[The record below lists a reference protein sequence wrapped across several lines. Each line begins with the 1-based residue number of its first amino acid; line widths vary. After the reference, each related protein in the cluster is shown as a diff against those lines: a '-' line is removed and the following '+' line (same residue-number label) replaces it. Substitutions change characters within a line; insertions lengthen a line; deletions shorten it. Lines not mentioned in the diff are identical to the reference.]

1 MPDVLATKRSYPW
14 QTNVNGKTF
23 TFKLLE
29 RSDRE
34 KSLAFARLL
43 PADDLM
49 FLTFDIT
56 DSKDLDAFIES
67 VENNKALSVLV
78 ESDGKQVGFGS
89 LSYNQLEWTR
99 HLGEIRLLVNPAY
112 RGYGL
117 GKLLVNEV
125 FVLAQELGLRKLVAQ
140 MASEQRGAIKAFEHL
155 GFKAEALLA
164 DHVIDWQ
171 GRTHDLVIMSH
182 DVSSFNE

>member
-1 MPDVLATKRSYPW
+1 MPGTNTIKRSYPW
-14 QTNVNGKTF
+14 QTTINGKTF

-29 RSDRE
+29 RKDRE
-34 KSLAFARLL
+34 ASLAFARSI
-43 PADDLM
+43 PYDDLI

-56 DSKDLDAFIES
+56 DSKDMDGFIKS
-67 VENNKALSVLV
+67 VEDHKALSVII
-78 ESDGKQVGFGS
+78 ESDGKHVGFGS
-89 LSYNQLEWTR
+89 LNYNQVAWTS

-117 GKLLVNEV
+117 GKLIINEV

-164 DHVIDWQ
+164 DYVIDKQ

-182 DVSSFNE
+182 DISGFNE